1 MKKTNCRMC
10 KSSNI
15 QKFLDLGFSALSD
28 NFLTFE
34 QLEESETFFPL
45 TVHMCLDCGLCQL
58 GYVVPQNL
66 CLTKT
71 IRMIRLQQ
79 RQGEIIL
86 QKWVLIFVINLVY
99 NKIHL

>member
-45 TVHMCLDCGLCQL
+45 TVLICLDCGLCQL
-58 GYVVPQNL
+58 GYVVPP
-66 CLTKT
+66 
-71 IRMIRLQQ
+71 QQ

-86 QKWVLIFVINLVY
+86 QRWVLIFVINLVY
-99 NKIHL
+99 NKIHLS

>member
-34 QLEESETFFPL
+34 QLEESEMTDEEKANFDRIWDTYQEKAKSF
-45 TVHMCLDCGLCQL
+45 
-58 GYVVPQNL
+58 
-66 CLTKT
+66 
-71 IRMIRLQQ
+71 R
-79 RQGEIIL
+79 
-86 QKWVLIFVINLVY
+86 
-99 NKIHL
+99 